1 MGNIRKHKSASDV
14 HHIVETERE
23 GEKTSDRAAV
33 FENDQNGEALRQ
45 PVTPKN
51 ERVKDKGDKRTR
63 RRHRRNEGK
72 RR

>member
-33 FENDQNGEALRQ
+33 FENDQMALRQ

-63 RRHRRNEGK
+63 RRHRRNKGK